1 MPTTHE
7 TSHLLTH
14 KERTKIINS
23 VKKLVPERYIN
34 ISNPNQ
40 DYGPW
45 LALVD
50 ERMPHLMND
59 DVPAFEA
66 GVSEL
71 LKSLGSSHTAF
82 FHERRDSIPP
92 PYSINATL
100 RPVDTTHGKRW
111 MFVDVIEDGVA
122 SQAGIRPGEFLLS
135 IDSEPVVPPKTANF
149 RIGGNHNVEIG
160 SFNGNKRQVTFEIP
174 NRAAKDRPPMIEPRS
189 LSYRL
194 LASDVGY
201 LRVSTFPGAVGQSFA
216 KALDDA
222 ISRLESSRH
231 WTSHRGCPREHRR
244 RPRLFAAYE
253 LSLSWQGGNRP

>member
-40 DYGPW
+40 DNGPW

-50 ERMPHLMND
+50 ERAPHLMND

-100 RPVDTTHGKRW
+100 RPVDTAHGKRW

-122 SQAGIRPGEFLLS
+122 FQAGIRPGEFLLS
-135 IDSEPVVPPKTANF
+135 IDSEPVVPPKSANF
-149 RIGGNHNVEIG
+149 RIAGNHREEIG
-160 SFNGNKRQVTFEIP
+160 ALDGNKREVAIGVP
-174 NRAAKDRPPMIEPRS
+174 NRAAKDRPPVIEPGS
-189 LSYRL
+189 LSHRFV
-194 LASDVGY
+194 APDIGY
-201 LRVSTFPGAVGQSFA
+201 IRVATFPGAVGQSFA
-216 KALDDA
+216 KSLDDA
-222 ISRLESSRH
+222 IQ
-231 WTSHRGCPREHRR
+231 
-244 RPRLFAAYE
+244 E
-253 LSLSWQGGNRP
+253 LKIR